1 MKKFQYSAGLQHI
14 LQQRQLADIL
24 AIDVAC
30 LPVLCQRSKV
40 TSSSIVRLS
49 ASATAC
55 ISVTSAITVTSATI
69 FFPSDGPLPPAKQI
83 QRDARQQELLE
94 DNDGDGSSLSSLQ
107 HSTANLSRTTH
118 TTIELPLSAYATP
131 ADTHA
136 ALTSAIGDLNGTIVL
151 SSTTNIITYNAN
163 IGIGGIT
170 TRINFSSY
178 AVIPAAGFVACTT
191 IIFFSP
197 LHRERLFSRVSNNAD
212 IFVISAKN
220 ITAQNFISI
229 VVFAIS
235 TN

>member
-55 ISVTSAITVTSATI
+55 ISVTSATI

-107 HSTANLSRTTH
+107 CSTATLSRTTH
-118 TTIELPLSAYATP
+118 TAIELPLSAYATP

-178 AVIPAAGFVACTT
+178 AVISAAGFVACTT
-191 IIFFSP
+191 IISFSP

-212 IFVISAKN
+212 IFVISEKN